1 VDHERGDDRLGVE
14 EESREVPATRL
25 IQPGSRRAKSR
36 SQCDRRYQAGG
47 GERGD
52 RRRYAYDDRERE
64 QLAQPVERGESAR
77 LVARPKRIIGYFN
90 VGGLGPYFT
99 LYENSRAAVPF
110 KDPNVF
116 GPFLVPPIVWLCQDL
131 LLRRGQLLRTASK
144 LIVLMLAVML
154 SSLEGRS

>member
-1 VDHERGDDRLGVE
+1 M
-14 EESREVPATRL
+14 
-25 IQPGSRRAKSR
+25 RRAEASAIADIR
-36 SQCDRRYQAGG
+36 LVAAIV
-47 GERGD
+47 GD
-52 RRRYAYDDRERE
+52 RRRCLARAICDAYDDSERE

-99 LYENSRAAVPF
+99 RYENSRAAVPF